1 MTDTGGAHRNNA
13 HTTMTYT
20 ALGEFRVLTIRET
33 RDNGRAEEPKDVARY
48 WRTEIEASPAFDSMK
63 EHLVCITRDTRGNIT
78 GHHVVAVGTLDGVN
92 VHAREV
98 FRPAIVAGAHGIILA
113 HNHPSGDPSPSDADL
128 RITRTLMQAGRIL
141 SIAVEDHVI
150 MGRRSFRSL
159 RALGAMIEVP
169 ERPSTRRKGKR
180 KRKS

>member
-1 MTDTGGAHRNNA
+1 MTATGGAHRHNA
-13 HTTMTYT
+13 HTAMTYT

-33 RDNGRAEEPKDVARY
+33 RDNGRAKEPRDVARY
-48 WRTEIEASPAFDSMK
+48 WRAEVEASPAFDSMK
-63 EHLVCITRDTRGNIT
+63 EHLVAIMRDTRGNIT

-113 HNHPSGDPSPSDADL
+113 HNHPSGDPSPSEADL

-141 SIAVEDHVI
+141 GIAVEDHVI

-159 RALGAMIEVP
+159 RELMEMDGGEP
-169 ERPSTRRKGKR
+169 RRKTAKGR
-180 KRKS
+180 KRK